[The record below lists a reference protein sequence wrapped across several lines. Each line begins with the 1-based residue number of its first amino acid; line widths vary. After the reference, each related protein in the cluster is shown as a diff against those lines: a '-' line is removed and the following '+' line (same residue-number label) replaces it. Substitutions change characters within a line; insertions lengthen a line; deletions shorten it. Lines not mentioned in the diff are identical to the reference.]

1 MKASGLWFQWTR
13 WVGLPPSLFLIHLLH
28 PELCQMK
35 EPFFLWTTTAASRV
49 QQWLNST
56 SRDHVPFHYLTVE
69 VAASDAARGG
79 EQKHGSTRES
89 ASYRELP
96 PHASSEVLHEEL
108 IL

>member
-1 MKASGLWFQWTR
+1 M
-13 WVGLPPSLFLIHLLH
+13 
-28 PELCQMK
+28 
-35 EPFFLWTTTAASRV
+35 
-49 QQWLNST
+49 
-56 SRDHVPFHYLTVE
+56 PFHYLTVE

-96 PHASSEVLHEEL
+96 PRASSEVLHEEL